1 LPPSQFALMGSLNFL
16 QDGFH
21 RVEAARRSGLS
32 EIDAEILP
40 GTLQGME
47 AEFHEMLKNLKD
59 DLRRGK

>member
-1 LPPSQFALMGSLNFL
+1 MGSLNFL